1 MSPSPP
7 TSSRSAPSGGDP
19 LGVYVQNVTDAQPR
33 LYSFIMTLVG
43 DLDAAKDVLQ
53 QTNLVLW
60 EKRDDYDPTRPFDA
74 WAFGVARIEALTHTR
89 DHARDRLVFS
99 ESALNA
105 LADEAVE
112 DSAVLDARRAALRRC
127 MGKLTDHQ
135 RQLITARY
143 ASGANVQNMAD
154 DLGRPVGSVSVA
166 LTRIRKSL
174 AKCIRTHMQS
184 EGNE

>member
-1 MSPSPP
+1 MSPSSR
-7 TSSRSAPSGGDP
+7 TSPGSSPDP

-60 EKRDDYDPTRPFDA
+60 EKRDQYDPTRPFDA
-74 WAFGVARIEALTHTR
+74 WAFGVARLEALTHTR
-89 DHARDRLVFS
+89 DNARDRLVFS
-99 ESALNA
+99 EAAFNA
-105 LADEAVE
+105 LADEAIE
-112 DSAVLDARRAALRRC
+112 DSATLDARRAALRHC
-127 MGKLTDHQ
+127 MAKLTDHQ

-143 ASGANVQNMAD
+143 TAEANVSSMAEQ
-154 DLGRPVGSVSVA
+154 LGRPVGSVSVA

-174 AKCIRTHMQS
+174 AKCIAAHMQS
-184 EGNE
+184 EDDR